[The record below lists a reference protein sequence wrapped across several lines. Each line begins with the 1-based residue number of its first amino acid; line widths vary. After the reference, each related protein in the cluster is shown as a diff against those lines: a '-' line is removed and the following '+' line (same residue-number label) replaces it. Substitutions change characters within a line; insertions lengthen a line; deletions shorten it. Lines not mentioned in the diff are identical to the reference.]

1 MKNRG
6 QITLKAEIEGFET
19 RSEGN
24 MLLLSRGALRE
35 FMAGRPVSDIL
46 GEGKEAVEGRRMH
59 TVLDLPGGTRAVV
72 RHYVHGGLLRKVTG
86 DRFASS
92 ERFFREVRVSEH
104 LRANGVDTPEVL
116 GLLVQAG
123 KLGFCRGA
131 LATKMVPDGRD
142 LLEFLRSREGEELA
156 ANPESKR
163 ALLRAAA
170 VSVRKMHDAGVS
182 HADLHIKNM
191 LLAPDGRI
199 YILDLDRAKLHK
211 SVSPSRRFAN
221 LIRLGRSVEK
231 TKMDSLISGRDSYV
245 FFREYLRAGEP
256 LEINPRE
263 VVSKYKYHVARHRL
277 FWKMGI
283 R

>member
-1 MKNRG
+1 MK
-6 QITLKAEIEGFET
+6 TEIEGFET

-24 MLLLSRGALRE
+24 MLLHCRGELAG
-35 FMAGRPVSDIL
+35 FMKGRPLSDLL
-46 GEGKEAVEGRRMH
+46 GEGEKAVEGRRMH
-59 TVLDLPGGTRAVV
+59 TVLELPGGASAVV

-104 LRANGVDTPEVL
+104 LRKNGVDTPEVL
-116 GLLVQAG
+116 GLLVQG
-123 KLGFCRGA
+123 GRLGFCRGA
-131 LATKMVPDGRD
+131 LATRMVPGGRD

-156 ANPESKR
+156 ASPASKR
-163 ALLRAAA
+163 ALAKAAA

-191 LLAPDGRI
+191 LLAQDGRVF
-199 YILDLDRAKLHK
+199 ILDLDRAGLHK
-211 SVSPSRRFAN
+211 NLGTARRLAN

-231 TKMDSLISGRDSYV
+231 TGMDSVLSGRDLYV
-245 FFREYLRAGEP
+245 FFLEYMRAGRR
-256 LEINPRE
+256 LEIDPRE
-263 VVSKYKYHVARHRL
+263 VVGKYQRHVARHRL